1 MLGKWFDI
9 CAGQAQTWH
18 SADGYIWGSSNTKRG
33 SQSCRQRTQDRG
45 QMVVLQPIRSGFEET
60 MEWEE
65 TFILV
70 WIATPTCPLFFLFQD
85 SASCKFKQPAHSRH
99 SIDHIQSIEISS
111 TRDWWHGL
119 LRTPAGIKTDDRS
132 FRGKCWFSGNK
143 RVIVKMLNTWHG
155 NGIAG
160 HLWPYP

>member
-70 WIATPTCPLFFLFQD
+70 WIATPTCPLFFYSRIQLRANSNSRHTAGTALITSNLLKSVLLGTD
-85 SASCKFKQPAHSRH
+85 DMASCGHPLGSKLMTGHFEGNAGFPVTKG
-99 SIDHIQSIEISS
+99 SS
-111 TRDWWHGL
+111 L
-119 LRTPAGIKTDDRS
+119 
-132 FRGKCWFSGNK
+132 KC
-143 RVIVKMLNTWHG
+143 
-155 NGIAG
+155 
-160 HLWPYP
+160 